1 MKTILILCL
10 EMLVCGAVF
19 HLLYRTAFEGRVRF
33 VGCRIYLIVVAALS
47 AIIPALDIRLWRD
60 RIVYI
65 EATALNSTTTADT
78 VAQSTFDLWATII
91 ICAYAIGVLVV
102 LTSVISQAV
111 KLARLGTATVENGQ
125 RIVRS
130 AKIDTPFSFLRT
142 IYLPTSLAPEHCEVV
157 IQHECAHIRHHHS
170 LERIAMELMKA
181 VLWFNP
187 FVWLFSRL
195 LTEVHEFEADREVID
210 SGFDN
215 RLYATS
221 IFTQAFGFSPDIAN
235 GLQSS
240 LTKKRFKMMTKQRP
254 STRSLLRLAAALP
267 VVATLAMLFSV
278 RAQATVYL
286 PVEDSVPMWI
296 IPHKDGDIAL
306 TINQT
311 EYIADRNHTPIIV
324 VDNQEISA
332 EQFKDASYPRNAL
345 LAALKPMD
353 FNEAKARFG
362 DRAKYGVFVVSSS
375 ALSNDEAIP
384 FMLVENKNTKDEEA
398 IPFLLVDDKEKKD
411 DEAIPFLLVNDEE
424 KKQLKYKDIAFVKA
438 DKMPTFDGRG
448 NINDFINWCSTQL
461 NYNNGT
467 AGMRV
472 VMQFVIETDG
482 TIKEVNALQ
491 GDAKSCA
498 EVERVIRLSSGKW
511 SSGEQKG
518 EKVRVSYT
526 IPVKFVQ

>member
-19 HLLYRTAFEGRVRF
+19 HLLYRTTLEGRVRF
-33 VGCRIYLIVVAALS
+33 VGCRIYLIVAAALS
-47 AIIPALDIRLWRD
+47 AIIPALDIRVWRD
-60 RIVYI
+60 QIVYI
-65 EATALNSTTTADT
+65 EATALNSTTTADIA
-78 VAQSTFDLWATII
+78 VQNTFNLWTAII
-91 ICAYAIGVLVV
+91 IGVYSIGLAIVV
-102 LTSVISQAV
+102 ASAIRQVV
-111 KLARLGTATVENGQ
+111 KIARLGAATIENGR
-125 RIVRS
+125 RIVHS
-130 AKIDTPFSFLRT
+130 SLIDTPFSFLHT
-142 IYLPTSLAPEHCEVV
+142 IYLPTSLTNEHCEVV

-170 LERIAMELMKA
+170 LERIAMEVMKA
-181 VLWFNP
+181 VQWFNP

-210 SGFDN
+210 SGYDN
-215 RLYATS
+215 RLYAIS

-278 RAQATVYL
+278 RAQATIYL
-286 PVEDSVPMWI
+286 PVEKQSPES
-296 IPHKDGDIAL
+296 A
-306 TINQT
+306 
-311 EYIADRNHTPIIV
+311 ADFTKVRTY
-324 VDNQEISA
+324 SA
-332 EQFKDASYPRNAL
+332 EPVLSATDSTKLREY
-345 LAALKPMD
+345 
-353 FNEAKARFG
+353 
-362 DRAKYGVFVVSSS
+362 RAEPAV
-375 ALSNDEAIP
+375 P
-384 FMLVENKNTKDEEA
+384 FMLVEDKTTKEEEAVPFLLVEDKNKNDDEA
-398 IPFLLVDDKEKKD
+398 VPFLLVDNEK
-411 DEAIPFLLVNDEE
+411 

-438 DKMPTFDGRG
+438 DKMPTFDGNG
-448 NINDFINWCSTQL
+448 SLNDFIQWCGAQL

-472 VMQFVIETDG
+472 VMQFVVETDG
-482 TIKEVNALQ
+482 SIKEINALQ

>member
-102 LTSVISQAV
+102 ITSAIRQAV

-278 RAQATVYL
+278 RAQATIYL
-286 PVEDSVPMWI
+286 PVEKQSPESANDF
-296 IPHKDGDIAL
+296 
-306 TINQT
+306 T
-311 EYIADRNHTPIIV
+311 EVRTY
-324 VDNQEISA
+324 SA
-332 EQFKDASYPRNAL
+332 EPVLS
-345 LAALKPMD
+345 AADSSKLR
-353 FNEAKARFG
+353 EY
-362 DRAKYGVFVVSSS
+362 RAEPAV
-375 ALSNDEAIP
+375 P
-384 FMLVENKNTKDEEA
+384 FMLVEDKTTKEEEA
-398 IPFLLVDDKEKKD
+398 VPFLLVDDKDNKD
-411 DEAIPFLLVNDEE
+411 DEAVPFLLVDDE

-472 VMQFVIETDG
+472 VMQFVVETDG

>member
-78 VAQSTFDLWATII
+78 VAQSTFDLWTTII

-102 LTSVISQAV
+102 ITSVISQAV

-170 LERIAMELMKA
+170 IERIAMELMKA

-278 RAQATVYL
+278 RAQATIYL
-286 PVEDSVPMWI
+286 PVEKQSPES
-296 IPHKDGDIAL
+296 A
-306 TINQT
+306 
-311 EYIADRNHTPIIV
+311 ADFTKVRTYSAEPV
-324 VDNQEISA
+324 ISA
-332 EQFKDASYPRNAL
+332 ADSSKLREY
-345 LAALKPMD
+345 
-353 FNEAKARFG
+353 
-362 DRAKYGVFVVSSS
+362 RAEPAV
-375 ALSNDEAIP
+375 P
-384 FMLVENKNTKDEEA
+384 FMLVEDKTTKEEEA
-398 IPFLLVDDKEKKD
+398 VPFLLVDDKDNKD
-411 DEAIPFLLVNDEE
+411 DEAVPFLLVDDE
-424 KKQLKYKDIAFVKA
+424 KKELKYKDIAFVKA
-438 DKMPTFDGRG
+438 DKMPTFDGNG

>member
-19 HLLYRTAFEGRVRF
+19 HLLYRTAFDGRVRF

-102 LTSVISQAV
+102 MASAIRQVV

-278 RAQATVYL
+278 RAQATIYL
-286 PVEDSVPMWI
+286 PVEKQSPES
-296 IPHKDGDIAL
+296 A
-306 TINQT
+306 
-311 EYIADRNHTPIIV
+311 ADFTKVRTY
-324 VDNQEISA
+324 SA
-332 EQFKDASYPRNAL
+332 EPVLS
-345 LAALKPMD
+345 AADSTKLR
-353 FNEAKARFG
+353 EY
-362 DRAKYGVFVVSSS
+362 RAEPAV
-375 ALSNDEAIP
+375 P
-384 FMLVENKNTKDEEA
+384 FMLVENKTTNEEEA
-398 IPFLLVDDKEKKD
+398 VPFLLVDDKDNKD
-411 DEAIPFLLVNDEE
+411 DEAVPFLLVDDEK

-448 NINDFINWCSTQL
+448 NINDFIDWCSTQL

-472 VMQFVIETDG
+472 VMQFVVETDG
-482 TIKEVNALQ
+482 SIKEIYALQ
-491 GDAKSCA
+491 GDTKSCA

>member
-1 MKTILILCL
+1 MTTILILCL

-78 VAQSTFDLWATII
+78 VAQSTFDLWAIII

-102 LTSVISQAV
+102 MASAIRQAV

-130 AKIDTPFSFLRT
+130 AKIGTPFSFLRT
-142 IYLPTSLAPEHCEVV
+142 IYLPTSLAPEHCKVV

-278 RAQATVYL
+278 RAQATIYL
-286 PVEDSVPMWI
+286 PAEDSVPMWI

-384 FMLVENKNTKDEEA
+384 FMLVEEKNRQDDEA
-398 IPFLLVDDKEKKD
+398 VPFLLVDDEK
-411 DEAIPFLLVNDEE
+411 
-424 KKQLKYKDIAFVKA
+424 KKQLQYKDIAFVKA
-438 DKMPTFDGRG
+438 DKMPTFDGNG
-448 NINDFINWCSTQL
+448 SLNDFIQWCGAQL

-491 GDAKSCA
+491 GDAKSCT

>member
-102 LTSVISQAV
+102 MASAIRQAV

-286 PVEDSVPMWI
+286 PVEKQSPESAADF
-296 IPHKDGDIAL
+296 
-306 TINQT
+306 T
-311 EYIADRNHTPIIV
+311 EVRTY
-324 VDNQEISA
+324 SA
-332 EQFKDASYPRNAL
+332 EPVLS
-345 LAALKPMD
+345 AADSTKLR
-353 FNEAKARFG
+353 EY
-362 DRAKYGVFVVSSS
+362 RAEPAV
-375 ALSNDEAIP
+375 P
-384 FMLVENKNTKDEEA
+384 FMLVEDKTTKEEEA
-398 IPFLLVDDKEKKD
+398 IPFLLVDDKDNKD
-411 DEAIPFLLVNDEE
+411 DEAVPFLLVDDEK

-482 TIKEVNALQ
+482 SIKEIYALQ

>member
-286 PVEDSVPMWI
+286 PVE
-296 IPHKDGDIAL
+296 K
-306 TINQT
+306 QT
-311 EYIADRNHTPIIV
+311 PESAADFTEVRTY
-324 VDNQEISA
+324 SA
-332 EQFKDASYPRNAL
+332 EPVLS
-345 LAALKPMD
+345 AADSTKLR
-353 FNEAKARFG
+353 EY
-362 DRAKYGVFVVSSS
+362 RAEPAV
-375 ALSNDEAIP
+375 P
-384 FMLVENKNTKDEEA
+384 FMLVEDKTTNEEEA
-398 IPFLLVDDKEKKD
+398 VPFLLVDNKDNKDDEAVPFLLVDDEKKK
-411 DEAIPFLLVNDEE
+411 E
-424 KKQLKYKDIAFVKA
+424 LKYKDIAFVRA

-472 VMQFVIETDG
+472 VMHFVVETDG
-482 TIKEVNALQ
+482 SIKEIYALQ

>member
-19 HLLYRTAFEGRVRF
+19 HLLYRTTLEGRVRF

-47 AIIPALDIRLWRD
+47 AIIPALDIRVWRD
-60 RIVYI
+60 QIVYI

-111 KLARLGTATVENGQ
+111 KLARLGTATLENGR

-170 LERIAMELMKA
+170 LERIAMEVMKA

-215 RLYATS
+215 KLYATS

-278 RAQATVYL
+278 RAQATIYL
-286 PVEDSVPMWI
+286 PVEESVPMWI

-384 FMLVENKNTKDEEA
+384 FLLVEEKNRQDDEA
-398 IPFLLVDDKEKKD
+398 VPFLLVDDEKKK
-411 DEAIPFLLVNDEE
+411 E
-424 KKQLKYKDIAFVKA
+424 LKYKDIAFVKA

-482 TIKEVNALQ
+482 SIKEINALQ

-526 IPVKFVQ
+526 IPVKFTR

>member
-65 EATALNSTTTADT
+65 EATALNSSTTADT
-78 VAQSTFDLWATII
+78 VAQSTFDLWTTII

-142 IYLPTSLAPEHCEVV
+142 IYLPTSLEPEHCEVV

-170 LERIAMELMKA
+170 IERIAMELMKA

-240 LTKKRFKMMTKQRP
+240 LTKKRFIMMTKQRP

-286 PVEDSVPMWI
+286 PIEKQSPES
-296 IPHKDGDIAL
+296 A
-306 TINQT
+306 
-311 EYIADRNHTPIIV
+311 ADFTKVRTYSAEPV
-324 VDNQEISA
+324 ISA
-332 EQFKDASYPRNAL
+332 ADSSKLREY
-345 LAALKPMD
+345 
-353 FNEAKARFG
+353 
-362 DRAKYGVFVVSSS
+362 RAEPAV
-375 ALSNDEAIP
+375 P
-384 FMLVENKNTKDEEA
+384 FMLVEDKNTKDKEA

-411 DEAIPFLLVNDEE
+411 DEAVPFLLVDDEK

-472 VMQFVIETDG
+472 VMHFVVETDG
-482 TIKEVNALQ
+482 SIKEINALQ

>member
-78 VAQSTFDLWATII
+78 VAQSTFDLWTTII

-102 LTSVISQAV
+102 ITSVISQAV

-170 LERIAMELMKA
+170 IERIAMELMKA

-278 RAQATVYL
+278 RAQATIYL
-286 PVEDSVPMWI
+286 PVEKQSPESAADF
-296 IPHKDGDIAL
+296 
-306 TINQT
+306 T
-311 EYIADRNHTPIIV
+311 EVRTY
-324 VDNQEISA
+324 SA
-332 EQFKDASYPRNAL
+332 EPVLS
-345 LAALKPMD
+345 AADSTKLR
-353 FNEAKARFG
+353 EY
-362 DRAKYGVFVVSSS
+362 RAEPAV
-375 ALSNDEAIP
+375 P
-384 FMLVENKNTKDEEA
+384 FMLVEDKTTKEEEA
-398 IPFLLVDDKEKKD
+398 VPFLLVDDKDNKD
-411 DEAIPFLLVNDEE
+411 DEAVPFLLVDDE
-424 KKQLKYKDIAFVKA
+424 KKELKYKDIAFVKA

>member
-1 MKTILILCL
+1 MKTILIICL

-142 IYLPTSLAPEHCEVV
+142 IYLPTSLVPEHCEVV

-286 PVEDSVPMWI
+286 PIEKQSPELATDFTKVR
-296 IPHKDGDIAL
+296 
-306 TINQT
+306 T
-311 EYIADRNHTPIIV
+311 Y
-324 VDNQEISA
+324 SA
-332 EQFKDASYPRNAL
+332 EPVLS
-345 LAALKPMD
+345 AADSTKLR
-353 FNEAKARFG
+353 EY
-362 DRAKYGVFVVSSS
+362 RAEPAV
-375 ALSNDEAIP
+375 P
-384 FMLVENKNTKDEEA
+384 FMLVEDKTTNEEEA
-398 IPFLLVDDKEKKD
+398 VPFLLVDD
-411 DEAIPFLLVNDEE
+411 E

-482 TIKEVNALQ
+482 SIKEIYALQ

>member
-102 LTSVISQAV
+102 MASAIRQAV

-278 RAQATVYL
+278 RAQATIYL
-286 PVEDSVPMWI
+286 PVEKQSPESAADF
-296 IPHKDGDIAL
+296 
-306 TINQT
+306 T
-311 EYIADRNHTPIIV
+311 EVRTY
-324 VDNQEISA
+324 SA
-332 EQFKDASYPRNAL
+332 EPVLS
-345 LAALKPMD
+345 AADSTKLR
-353 FNEAKARFG
+353 EY
-362 DRAKYGVFVVSSS
+362 RAEPAV
-375 ALSNDEAIP
+375 P
-384 FMLVENKNTKDEEA
+384 FMLVEDKTTNEDEA
-398 IPFLLVDDKEKKD
+398 VPFLLVDDKDNKD
-411 DEAIPFLLVNDEE
+411 DEAIPFLLVDDEK

-472 VMQFVIETDG
+472 VMHFVVETDG
-482 TIKEVNALQ
+482 SIKEIYALQ

-518 EKVRVSYT
+518 EKIRVSYT

>member
-102 LTSVISQAV
+102 ITSVISQAV

-130 AKIDTPFSFLRT
+130 SLIDTPFSFLRT

-240 LTKKRFKMMTKQRP
+240 LTKKRFKMMTKQKP

-286 PVEDSVPMWI
+286 PVEKQSPESAADF
-296 IPHKDGDIAL
+296 
-306 TINQT
+306 T
-311 EYIADRNHTPIIV
+311 EVRTY
-324 VDNQEISA
+324 SA
-332 EQFKDASYPRNAL
+332 EPILS
-345 LAALKPMD
+345 AADSTKLR
-353 FNEAKARFG
+353 EY
-362 DRAKYGVFVVSSS
+362 RAEPAVPFV
-375 ALSNDEAIP
+375 
-384 FMLVENKNTKDEEA
+384 LVEDKTTKEEEA
-398 IPFLLVDDKEKKD
+398 VPFLLVDDKDNKD
-411 DEAIPFLLVNDEE
+411 DEAVPFLLVDDEK

>member
-1 MKTILILCL
+1 MKTILTLYL
-10 EMLVCGAVF
+10 EMLACGAVF
-19 HLLYRTAFEGRVRF
+19 HLLYRTTLEGRVRF
-33 VGCRIYLIVVAALS
+33 VGCRIYLIVAAALS
-47 AIIPALDIRLWRD
+47 TIIPALDIRVWRD
-60 RIVYI
+60 QIVYI

-78 VAQSTFDLWATII
+78 IAQSIFDLWTAII
-91 ICAYAIGVLVV
+91 IGVYSIGLAIVV
-102 LTSVISQAV
+102 ASAIRQVV
-111 KLARLGTATVENGQ
+111 KIARLGAATIENGR
-125 RIVRS
+125 RIVHS
-130 AKIDTPFSFLRT
+130 SLIDTPFSFLHT
-142 IYLPTSLAPEHCEVV
+142 IYLPTSLTNEHCEVV

-170 LERIAMELMKA
+170 IERIAMEAMKA

-187 FVWLFSRL
+187 FAWIFSRL
-195 LTEVHEFEADREVID
+195 LTEVHEFEADHEVIE
-210 SGFDN
+210 SGYDKT
-215 RLYATS
+215 LYATS
-221 IFTQAFGFSPDIAN
+221 IFQQAFGFSPDIAN

-278 RAQATVYL
+278 RAQATIYL
-286 PVEDSVPMWI
+286 PVEKQSPESATDF
-296 IPHKDGDIAL
+296 
-306 TINQT
+306 T
-311 EYIADRNHTPIIV
+311 EVRTY
-324 VDNQEISA
+324 SA
-332 EQFKDASYPRNAL
+332 EPVLS
-345 LAALKPMD
+345 AADSSKLR
-353 FNEAKARFG
+353 EY
-362 DRAKYGVFVVSSS
+362 RAEPAV
-375 ALSNDEAIP
+375 P
-384 FMLVENKNTKDEEA
+384 FMLVEDKTTKEEEA
-398 IPFLLVDDKEKKD
+398 VPFLLVDDEK
-411 DEAIPFLLVNDEE
+411 

-472 VMQFVIETDG
+472 VMHFVVETDG
-482 TIKEVNALQ
+482 SIKEIYALQ

-526 IPVKFVQ
+526 IPVKFTR

>member
-111 KLARLGTATVENGQ
+111 KLARLGTATLENGR

-170 LERIAMELMKA
+170 LERIAMEVMKA

-215 RLYATS
+215 KLYATS

-278 RAQATVYL
+278 RAQATIYL
-286 PVEDSVPMWI
+286 PVEESVPMWI

-384 FMLVENKNTKDEEA
+384 FLLVEEKNRQDDEA
-398 IPFLLVDDKEKKD
+398 VPFLLVDDEKKK
-411 DEAIPFLLVNDEE
+411 E
-424 KKQLKYKDIAFVKA
+424 LKYKDIAFVKA

-482 TIKEVNALQ
+482 SIKEINALQ

-526 IPVKFVQ
+526 IPVKFTR

>member
-78 VAQSTFDLWATII
+78 VAQSTFDLWITII

-102 LTSVISQAV
+102 MASAIRQAV

-278 RAQATVYL
+278 RAQATIYL
-286 PVEDSVPMWI
+286 PVEKQSPESAADF
-296 IPHKDGDIAL
+296 
-306 TINQT
+306 T
-311 EYIADRNHTPIIV
+311 EVRTY
-324 VDNQEISA
+324 SA
-332 EQFKDASYPRNAL
+332 EPVLS
-345 LAALKPMD
+345 AADSSKLR
-353 FNEAKARFG
+353 EY
-362 DRAKYGVFVVSSS
+362 RAEPAV
-375 ALSNDEAIP
+375 P
-384 FMLVENKNTKDEEA
+384 FMLVEDKTTNEEEA
-398 IPFLLVDDKEKKD
+398 VPFLLVDDKDNKD
-411 DEAIPFLLVNDEE
+411 DEAVPFLLVDDEK

-472 VMQFVIETDG
+472 VMHFVVETDG
-482 TIKEVNALQ
+482 SIKEIYALQ

>member
-47 AIIPALDIRLWRD
+47 AIIPALDIRVWRD
-60 RIVYI
+60 QIVYI

-102 LTSVISQAV
+102 MASAIRQVV
-111 KLARLGTATVENGQ
+111 KIARLGAATIENGQ

-181 VLWFNP
+181 VQWFNP

-215 RLYATS
+215 KLYATS

-278 RAQATVYL
+278 RAQATIYL
-286 PVEDSVPMWI
+286 PVEKQSPES
-296 IPHKDGDIAL
+296 A
-306 TINQT
+306 
-311 EYIADRNHTPIIV
+311 ADYTKVRRYSAEPV
-324 VDNQEISA
+324 ISA
-332 EQFKDASYPRNAL
+332 ADSTKLREY
-345 LAALKPMD
+345 
-353 FNEAKARFG
+353 
-362 DRAKYGVFVVSSS
+362 RAEPAV
-375 ALSNDEAIP
+375 P
-384 FMLVENKNTKDEEA
+384 FMLVEDKTTKEEEA
-398 IPFLLVDDKEKKD
+398 VPFLLVDDEKKK
-411 DEAIPFLLVNDEE
+411 E
-424 KKQLKYKDIAFVKA
+424 LKYKDIAFVKA

-482 TIKEVNALQ
+482 SIKEINALQ

>member
-33 VGCRIYLIVVAALS
+33 VGCRIYLIVAAALS

-78 VAQSTFDLWATII
+78 VAQSTFDLWITII

-102 LTSVISQAV
+102 IRSVISQAV

-286 PVEDSVPMWI
+286 PIEKQSPESAADF
-296 IPHKDGDIAL
+296 
-306 TINQT
+306 T
-311 EYIADRNHTPIIV
+311 EVRTY
-324 VDNQEISA
+324 SA
-332 EQFKDASYPRNAL
+332 EPVLS
-345 LAALKPMD
+345 AADSTKLR
-353 FNEAKARFG
+353 EY
-362 DRAKYGVFVVSSS
+362 RAEPAV
-375 ALSNDEAIP
+375 P
-384 FMLVENKNTKDEEA
+384 FMLVEDKTTKEEEA
-398 IPFLLVDDKEKKD
+398 VPFLLVDDEKKK
-411 DEAIPFLLVNDEE
+411 E
-424 KKQLKYKDIAFVKA
+424 LKYKDIAFVKA

-472 VMQFVIETDG
+472 VMQFVVETDG
-482 TIKEVNALQ
+482 SIKEINALQ

>member
-286 PVEDSVPMWI
+286 PVEKQSPESAADF
-296 IPHKDGDIAL
+296 
-306 TINQT
+306 T
-311 EYIADRNHTPIIV
+311 EVRTY
-324 VDNQEISA
+324 SA
-332 EQFKDASYPRNAL
+332 EPVLS
-345 LAALKPMD
+345 AADSTKLR
-353 FNEAKARFG
+353 EY
-362 DRAKYGVFVVSSS
+362 RAEPAV
-375 ALSNDEAIP
+375 P
-384 FMLVENKNTKDEEA
+384 FMLVEDKTTKEEEA
-398 IPFLLVDDKEKKD
+398 VPFLLVDDKRNKD
-411 DEAIPFLLVNDEE
+411 DEAVPFLLVDDEK

-472 VMQFVIETDG
+472 VMHFVVETDG
-482 TIKEVNALQ
+482 SIKEINALQ

>member
-1 MKTILILCL
+1 MKTILTLYL
-10 EMLVCGAVF
+10 EMLACGAVF
-19 HLLYRTAFEGRVRF
+19 HLLYRTTLEERVRF
-33 VGCRIYLIVVAALS
+33 VGCRIYLLVAAALS
-47 AIIPALDIRLWRD
+47 TIIPALDIRVWRD
-60 RIVYI
+60 QIVYI
-65 EATALNSTTTADT
+65 EATALNSTTTADIA
-78 VAQSTFDLWATII
+78 VQNTFNLWTAII
-91 ICAYAIGVLVV
+91 IGVYSIGLAIVV
-102 LTSVISQAV
+102 ASAIRQVV
-111 KLARLGTATVENGQ
+111 KIARLGTATVENGQ

-157 IQHECAHIRHHHS
+157 IQHECAHIRRHHS

-210 SGFDN
+210 SGYDN

-286 PVEDSVPMWI
+286 PVEESVPMWI

-384 FMLVENKNTKDEEA
+384 FMLVEEKNRQ
-398 IPFLLVDDKEKKD
+398 DDQ
-411 DEAIPFLLVNDEE
+411 AVPFLLVNDE
-424 KKQLKYKDIAFVKA
+424 KKKELKYKDIAFIKA
-438 DKMPTFDGRG
+438 DKMPTFDGNG
-448 NINDFINWCSTQL
+448 SLNDFIQWCGAQL

-482 TIKEVNALQ
+482 SIKEINALQ

-526 IPVKFVQ
+526 IPVKFTR

>member
-33 VGCRIYLIVVAALS
+33 VGCRIYLIVMAALS

-65 EATALNSTTTADT
+65 EATALNSSTTADT

-235 GLQSS
+235 GLHSS

-254 STRSLLRLAAALP
+254 STRSLLRLAAVLP

-286 PVEDSVPMWI
+286 PVEKQSPESAADF
-296 IPHKDGDIAL
+296 
-306 TINQT
+306 T
-311 EYIADRNHTPIIV
+311 EVRTY
-324 VDNQEISA
+324 SA
-332 EQFKDASYPRNAL
+332 EPVLS
-345 LAALKPMD
+345 AADSTKLR
-353 FNEAKARFG
+353 EY
-362 DRAKYGVFVVSSS
+362 RAEPAV
-375 ALSNDEAIP
+375 P
-384 FMLVENKNTKDEEA
+384 FMLVEDKTTKEEEA
-398 IPFLLVDDKEKKD
+398 IPFLLVDDKDNKD
-411 DEAIPFLLVNDEE
+411 DEAVPFLLVDDEK

>member
-102 LTSVISQAV
+102 ITSVIRQAV

-210 SGFDN
+210 SGYDN

-278 RAQATVYL
+278 RAQATIYL
-286 PVEDSVPMWI
+286 PVEKQSPESATDF
-296 IPHKDGDIAL
+296 
-306 TINQT
+306 T
-311 EYIADRNHTPIIV
+311 EVRTY
-324 VDNQEISA
+324 SA
-332 EQFKDASYPRNAL
+332 EPVLS
-345 LAALKPMD
+345 AADSTKLR
-353 FNEAKARFG
+353 EY
-362 DRAKYGVFVVSSS
+362 RAEPAV
-375 ALSNDEAIP
+375 P
-384 FMLVENKNTKDEEA
+384 FMLVEDKTTNEEEA
-398 IPFLLVDDKEKKD
+398 VPFLLVDDKDNKD
-411 DEAIPFLLVNDEE
+411 DQAVPFLLVDDEK

-472 VMQFVIETDG
+472 VMHFVVETDG
-482 TIKEVNALQ
+482 TIKEVYAMQ

>member
-78 VAQSTFDLWATII
+78 VAQSTSDLWATII

-102 LTSVISQAV
+102 ITSVISQAV

-125 RIVRS
+125 LIVRS

-286 PVEDSVPMWI
+286 PVEKQSPESAADF
-296 IPHKDGDIAL
+296 
-306 TINQT
+306 T
-311 EYIADRNHTPIIV
+311 EVRTY
-324 VDNQEISA
+324 SA
-332 EQFKDASYPRNAL
+332 EPVLS
-345 LAALKPMD
+345 AADSTKLR
-353 FNEAKARFG
+353 EY
-362 DRAKYGVFVVSSS
+362 RAEPAV
-375 ALSNDEAIP
+375 P
-384 FMLVENKNTKDEEA
+384 FMLVEDKTTNEEEA
-398 IPFLLVDDKEKKD
+398 VPFLLVDDKDNKD
-411 DEAIPFLLVNDEE
+411 DEAVPFLLVDDE
-424 KKQLKYKDIAFVKA
+424 KKKELKYKDIAFVKA

-448 NINDFINWCSTQL
+448 NINDFINWCNTQL

-472 VMQFVIETDG
+472 VMHFVVETDG
-482 TIKEVNALQ
+482 SIKEIYALQ

>member
-47 AIIPALDIRLWRD
+47 AIIPALDIRVWRD
-60 RIVYI
+60 QIVYI

-102 LTSVISQAV
+102 MASAIRQVV
-111 KLARLGTATVENGQ
+111 KIARLGAATIENGQ

-181 VLWFNP
+181 VQWFNP

-215 RLYATS
+215 KLYATS

-278 RAQATVYL
+278 RAQATIYL
-286 PVEDSVPMWI
+286 PVEKQSPES
-296 IPHKDGDIAL
+296 A
-306 TINQT
+306 
-311 EYIADRNHTPIIV
+311 ADYTKVRRYSAEPV
-324 VDNQEISA
+324 ISA
-332 EQFKDASYPRNAL
+332 ADSTKLREY
-345 LAALKPMD
+345 
-353 FNEAKARFG
+353 
-362 DRAKYGVFVVSSS
+362 RAEPAV
-375 ALSNDEAIP
+375 P
-384 FMLVENKNTKDEEA
+384 FMLVEDKTTKEEEA
-398 IPFLLVDDKEKKD
+398 VPFLLVDDEKKK
-411 DEAIPFLLVNDEE
+411 E
-424 KKQLKYKDIAFVKA
+424 LKYKDIAFVKA

-482 TIKEVNALQ
+482 SIKEINALQ

-526 IPVKFVQ
+526 IPVKFTR

>member
-60 RIVYI
+60 QIVYI

-102 LTSVISQAV
+102 MASAIRQAV

-142 IYLPTSLAPEHCEVV
+142 IYLPTSLTNEHCEVV

-215 RLYATS
+215 KLYATS

-278 RAQATVYL
+278 RAQATIYL
-286 PVEDSVPMWI
+286 PVEKQSPESAADF
-296 IPHKDGDIAL
+296 
-306 TINQT
+306 T
-311 EYIADRNHTPIIV
+311 EVRTY
-324 VDNQEISA
+324 SA
-332 EQFKDASYPRNAL
+332 EPVLSATDSTKLREY
-345 LAALKPMD
+345 
-353 FNEAKARFG
+353 
-362 DRAKYGVFVVSSS
+362 RAEPAV
-375 ALSNDEAIP
+375 P
-384 FMLVENKNTKDEEA
+384 FMLVEDKTTKEEEA
-398 IPFLLVDDKEKKD
+398 VPFLLVDDKDNKD
-411 DEAIPFLLVNDEE
+411 DEAVPFLLVDDEK

-438 DKMPTFDGRG
+438 DKMPTFDRRG

-482 TIKEVNALQ
+482 SIKEINALQ

-498 EVERVIRLSSGKW
+498 EVERVIRLSSGRW
-511 SSGEQKG
+511 SSGIQKG

-526 IPVKFVQ
+526 IPVKFTR

>member
-65 EATALNSTTTADT
+65 EATALNSTTTANT

-102 LTSVISQAV
+102 MASAIRQAV

-235 GLQSS
+235 GLHSS

-278 RAQATVYL
+278 RAQATIYL
-286 PVEDSVPMWI
+286 PVEKQSPESAADF
-296 IPHKDGDIAL
+296 
-306 TINQT
+306 T
-311 EYIADRNHTPIIV
+311 EVRTY
-324 VDNQEISA
+324 SA
-332 EQFKDASYPRNAL
+332 EPVLS
-345 LAALKPMD
+345 AADSSKLR
-353 FNEAKARFG
+353 EY
-362 DRAKYGVFVVSSS
+362 RAEPAV
-375 ALSNDEAIP
+375 P
-384 FMLVENKNTKDEEA
+384 FMLVEDKTTKEEEA
-398 IPFLLVDDKEKKD
+398 VPFLLVDDKDNKD
-411 DEAIPFLLVNDEE
+411 DEAVPFLLVDDE

-472 VMQFVIETDG
+472 VMQFVVETDG
-482 TIKEVNALQ
+482 SIKEINALQ

>member
-102 LTSVISQAV
+102 MASAIRQVV

-125 RIVRS
+125 RIVCS

-286 PVEDSVPMWI
+286 PVEKQSPESAADF
-296 IPHKDGDIAL
+296 
-306 TINQT
+306 T
-311 EYIADRNHTPIIV
+311 EVRTY
-324 VDNQEISA
+324 SA
-332 EQFKDASYPRNAL
+332 EPVLS
-345 LAALKPMD
+345 AADSSKLR
-353 FNEAKARFG
+353 EY
-362 DRAKYGVFVVSSS
+362 RAEPAV
-375 ALSNDEAIP
+375 P
-384 FMLVENKNTKDEEA
+384 FMLVEDKTTKEEEA
-398 IPFLLVDDKEKKD
+398 VPFLLVDDKDNKD
-411 DEAIPFLLVNDEE
+411 DEAVPFLLVDDE

-498 EVERVIRLSSGKW
+498 EVERVIRLSSGRW
-511 SSGEQKG
+511 SSGIQKG

>member
-1 MKTILILCL
+1 MRTILILCL

-157 IQHECAHIRHHHS
+157 IQHECTHIRHHHS

-286 PVEDSVPMWI
+286 PVEKQSPESAADF
-296 IPHKDGDIAL
+296 
-306 TINQT
+306 T
-311 EYIADRNHTPIIV
+311 EVRTY
-324 VDNQEISA
+324 SA
-332 EQFKDASYPRNAL
+332 EPVLS
-345 LAALKPMD
+345 AADSTKLR
-353 FNEAKARFG
+353 EY
-362 DRAKYGVFVVSSS
+362 RAEPAV
-375 ALSNDEAIP
+375 P
-384 FMLVENKNTKDEEA
+384 FMLVEDKTTNEEEA
-398 IPFLLVDDKEKKD
+398 VPFLLVDDEKKK
-411 DEAIPFLLVNDEE
+411 E
-424 KKQLKYKDIAFVKA
+424 LKYKDIAFVKA
-438 DKMPTFDGRG
+438 DKMPTFGGRG

-472 VMQFVIETDG
+472 VMHFVVETDG
-482 TIKEVNALQ
+482 SIKEINALQ

>member
-65 EATALNSTTTADT
+65 EATALNSTTPADT
-78 VAQSTFDLWATII
+78 VVQSTFDLWATII

-195 LTEVHEFEADREVID
+195 LTEVHEFEADREAID

-278 RAQATVYL
+278 RAQATIYL
-286 PVEDSVPMWI
+286 PIEKQSPESAADF
-296 IPHKDGDIAL
+296 
-306 TINQT
+306 T
-311 EYIADRNHTPIIV
+311 EVRTY
-324 VDNQEISA
+324 SA
-332 EQFKDASYPRNAL
+332 EPVLS
-345 LAALKPMD
+345 AADSTKLR
-353 FNEAKARFG
+353 EYKAEP
-362 DRAKYGVFVVSSS
+362 AV
-375 ALSNDEAIP
+375 P
-384 FMLVENKNTKDEEA
+384 FMLVEDKTTNEEEA
-398 IPFLLVDDKEKKD
+398 VPFLLVDDEK
-411 DEAIPFLLVNDEE
+411 

-482 TIKEVNALQ
+482 SIKEINALQ

>member
-102 LTSVISQAV
+102 MASVISQAV

-286 PVEDSVPMWI
+286 PVEKQSPESATDF
-296 IPHKDGDIAL
+296 
-306 TINQT
+306 T
-311 EYIADRNHTPIIV
+311 EVRTY
-324 VDNQEISA
+324 SA
-332 EQFKDASYPRNAL
+332 EPVLS
-345 LAALKPMD
+345 AADSTKLR
-353 FNEAKARFG
+353 EY
-362 DRAKYGVFVVSSS
+362 RAEPAV
-375 ALSNDEAIP
+375 P
-384 FMLVENKNTKDEEA
+384 FMLVEDKTTKEEEA
-398 IPFLLVDDKEKKD
+398 VPFLLVDDKDNKD
-411 DEAIPFLLVNDEE
+411 DEAVPFLLVDDE
-424 KKQLKYKDIAFVKA
+424 KKKELKYKDIAFVKA

-472 VMQFVIETDG
+472 VMQFVVETDG
-482 TIKEVNALQ
+482 SIKEINALQ

>member
-65 EATALNSTTTADT
+65 EATALNATTTADT

-142 IYLPTSLAPEHCEVV
+142 IYLPTSLAPEHCEVI

-286 PVEDSVPMWI
+286 PIEKQSPES
-296 IPHKDGDIAL
+296 A
-306 TINQT
+306 
-311 EYIADRNHTPIIV
+311 ADFTKVRTY
-324 VDNQEISA
+324 SA
-332 EQFKDASYPRNAL
+332 EPVLS
-345 LAALKPMD
+345 AADSTKLR
-353 FNEAKARFG
+353 EY
-362 DRAKYGVFVVSSS
+362 RAEPAV
-375 ALSNDEAIP
+375 P
-384 FMLVENKNTKDEEA
+384 FMLVEDKTTKEEEA
-398 IPFLLVDDKEKKD
+398 VPFLLVDDKDNKD
-411 DEAIPFLLVNDEE
+411 DEAVPFLLVDDEK

-472 VMQFVIETDG
+472 VMHFVVETDG
-482 TIKEVNALQ
+482 SIKEINALQ

>member
-65 EATALNSTTTADT
+65 EATALNSSTTADT

-102 LTSVISQAV
+102 MASAIRQAV

-286 PVEDSVPMWI
+286 PIEKQSPESAADF
-296 IPHKDGDIAL
+296 
-306 TINQT
+306 T
-311 EYIADRNHTPIIV
+311 EVRTY
-324 VDNQEISA
+324 SA
-332 EQFKDASYPRNAL
+332 EPVLS
-345 LAALKPMD
+345 AADSTKLR
-353 FNEAKARFG
+353 EY
-362 DRAKYGVFVVSSS
+362 RAEPAV
-375 ALSNDEAIP
+375 P
-384 FMLVENKNTKDEEA
+384 FMLVEDKTTKEEEA
-398 IPFLLVDDKEKKD
+398 VPFLLVDDKDNKD
-411 DEAIPFLLVNDEE
+411 DEAVPFLLVDDEK

-472 VMQFVIETDG
+472 VMHFVVETDG
-482 TIKEVNALQ
+482 SIKEINALQ

>member
-102 LTSVISQAV
+102 MASAIRQAV

-187 FVWLFSRL
+187 FVWSFSRL

-278 RAQATVYL
+278 RAQATIYL
-286 PVEDSVPMWI
+286 PVEKQSPESATDF
-296 IPHKDGDIAL
+296 
-306 TINQT
+306 T
-311 EYIADRNHTPIIV
+311 EVRTY
-324 VDNQEISA
+324 SA
-332 EQFKDASYPRNAL
+332 EPVLS
-345 LAALKPMD
+345 AADSTKLR
-353 FNEAKARFG
+353 EY
-362 DRAKYGVFVVSSS
+362 RAEPAV
-375 ALSNDEAIP
+375 P
-384 FMLVENKNTKDEEA
+384 FMLVEDKTTKEEEA
-398 IPFLLVDDKEKKD
+398 VPFLLVDDKDNKD
-411 DEAIPFLLVNDEE
+411 EEAVPFLLIDDEK

-482 TIKEVNALQ
+482 TIKEINALQ